1 MSRTAGSAARLAL
14 GGVAPKPWRAAA
26 AESLLFGAEPTDEI
40 FSAAI
45 GAELVD
51 AKPLPGNEF
60 KLGLTS
66 RTVVAVL
73 RRLRDE
79 AVAA

>member
-1 MSRTAGSAARLAL
+1 VWQSHQNNAGSPTAGA
-14 GGVAPKPWRAAA
+14 WRAAA
-26 AESLLFGAEPTDEI
+26 AESLLFGAEPTDEA
-40 FSAAI
+40 FAAAI
-45 GAELVD
+45 DAELAD

-60 KLGLTS
+60 KLDLTR

-79 AVAA
+79 GVTA